1 MKTKCALI
9 IFFLGVL
16 INIFGALL
24 KITHFA
30 IGSLT
35 GNIVLS
41 IGFIFE
47 TLGIILLLY
56 KLFTS
61 SKFKEFL
68 NG

>member
-1 MKTKCALI
+1 MKTRYALI
-9 IFFLGVL
+9 IFLMGVL
-16 INIFGALL
+16 INLFGALL

-30 IGSLT
+30 IGPLT
-35 GNIVLS
+35 GNLVLS
-41 IGFIFE
+41 IGLIFE
-47 TLGIILLLY
+47 TIGIILLIY

>member
-1 MKTKCALI
+1 MKTKYALI
-9 IFFLGVL
+9 IFFIGIL
-16 INIFGALL
+16 INLFGALL

-30 IGSLT
+30 VGPLT
-35 GNIVLS
+35 GNLVLS
-41 IGFIFE
+41 IGFIIE
-47 TLGIILLLY
+47 TLGIILLVY

>member
-1 MKTKCALI
+1 MKTKYALI
-9 IFFLGVL
+9 IFFLGIL
-16 INIFGALL
+16 INLFGALF

-30 IGSLT
+30 VGPLT
-35 GNIVLS
+35 GNLVLS
-41 IGFIFE
+41 IGFIIE
-47 TLGIILLLY
+47 TLGIILLVY